1 MKLTERQ
8 QRFVDAYDGNGTAAA
23 RAAGY
28 TGDDRTLAAAAS
40 RLLTNGNVK
49 AALEAR
55 RVKVLT
61 ARSDAQA
68 VTNIASRIERQSFW
82 TKTMLDPEV
91 EMKDRLK
98 ASELLGK
105 SEADFT
111 EKVKH
116 SGVLGT
122 LPAELTAEQVLS
134 LATAGGDDE
143 QE

>member
-28 TGDDRTLAAAAS
+28 SGNDATLAQVAHENLRKPEIMAAIES
-40 RLLTNGNVK
+40 RNSGAKK
-49 AALEAR
+49 AR
-55 RVKVLT
+55 
-61 ARSDAQA
+61 
-68 VTNIASRIERQSFW
+68 IATREERQSFW
-82 TKTMLDPEV
+82 TKTMLDGEV

-134 LATAGGDDE
+134 LATAGDDDE
-143 QE
+143 QG